1 MANYSRIL
9 AWETHGQRGAW
20 RATVHGVAKSQT
32 QLKQLR
38 TQDKWSCDWPGLPE
52 AHLSLSEI
60 TEAQSISD
68 SGPGLD
74 NSLDLGVCSW
84 TVGEPIFI
92 PFPFVPHGRG
102 MVTAEVISASY
113 VA

>member
-1 MANYSRIL
+1 MANYSSIL
-9 AWETHGQRGAW
+9 AWETHEQRGAW

-32 QLKQLR
+32 QLKQLS
-38 TQDKWSCDWPGLPE
+38 TQDKWSCDWPGLPQ

-74 NSLDLGVCSW
+74 NSQRIWG
-84 TVGEPIFI
+84 FA
-92 PFPFVPHGRG
+92 RG
-102 MVTAEVISASY
+102 L
-113 VA
+113 